1 MAGGS
6 GPGPIGVGANQ
17 PVVDAGTNAMMDHQ
31 VPQPEGLKTA
41 SSEIKIS
48 GTIVAGGPL
57 TKETLVQV
65 NAAAAKTP
73 KQWRRYIAYADVV
86 HVGGSLA
93 WRANNPGNLRGADT
107 KIGSVSGAV
116 GKFAVFASIEDGR
129 AAQRA
134 LYLDKYG
141 SMTVK
146 DAINKLTPPSE
157 NDTKKYL
164 ADLKRA
170 GVDLDKDVKSQID
183 ILMSAV
189 MVNEGL
195 IVGIVVKRIP

>member
-17 PVVDAGTNAMMDHQ
+17 PVVDAGTSAMLDNQ
-31 VPQPEGLKTA
+31 VPQPEGLKAA
-41 SSEIKIS
+41 SKEITIS
-48 GTIVAGGPL
+48 GTIVAGGL
-57 TKETLVQV
+57 LSKETQTQV

-93 WRANNPGNLRGADT
+93 WRANNPGNLRGAAT

-183 ILMSAV
+183 VLMPAV

-195 IVGIVVKRIP
+195 IVGIVVKRMP